1 MMRIK
6 AFVSRDALVLWT
18 LRGRFRT
25 CRYMLRW
32 VDLWIA
38 GWSLAILVIAFFRG

>member
-1 MMRIK
+1 MRVK
-6 AFVSRDALVLWT
+6 AFAASEALVVYT

-38 GWSLAILVIAFFRG
+38 GWSLAILTMALLGR